1 MNSIVCRAAWERQ
14 KTRSKGLT
22 ESEIRD
28 RQPSDPSLACPL
40 CAKLIR
46 DAVKTPCCST
56 SFCEECIHTHLLDHE
71 FTCPNCGSRIATLD
85 RLTIDKEMRTRVRE
99 YIERTLEESRRNEN
113 RPGVEQNSN
122 VRLLCFRPILKLT
135 FEQEQQDDLVTDQA
149 EMDGLMLD
157 PVAIQ
162 RTIHEMQAQLTQL
175 QRMMNDP
182 NVPQQGRKNAQM
194 QANDLTMRIQQAQ
207 FFLNMATAEANGG
220 VGPSASGASA
230 QGGFKQ
236 GEYRPGWSNPFPNQQ
251 PANNESPYQRLPVNP
266 NRRRTQKRP
275 ADWDV
280 DTREPKVARYW
291 E

>member
-1 MNSIVCRAAWERQ
+1 MNSVIRRAAWERQ

-85 RLTIDKEMRTRVRE
+85 RLILDKEVRTRVRE
-99 YIERTLEESRRNEN
+99 YIDRTLEENRRNEN
-113 RPGVEQNSN
+113 RPGLEQNTNPN
-122 VRLLCFRPILKLT
+122 VRLPSFCSIPMLT
-135 FEQEQQDDLVTDQA
+135 FNQEQQDDLVTDQA
-149 EMDGLMLD
+149 EMDGMMLD
-157 PVAIQ
+157 PIAIQ
-162 RTIHEMQAQLTQL
+162 RTIQEMQAQLTQL
-175 QRMMNDP
+175 QRMMNDT

-207 FFLNMATAEANGG
+207 FYLNMATAEANGG
-220 VGPSASGASA
+220 VGPGVGGQGA
-230 QGGFKQ
+230 FKQ

-251 PANNESPYQRLPVNP
+251 PANNESAYQRLPVNP

>member
-1 MNSIVCRAAWERQ
+1 MDSFIRRAAWERQ
-14 KTRSKGLT
+14 KTRSKGVT

-85 RLTIDKEMRTRVRE
+85 RLILDKEMRVRVRE
-99 YIERTLEESRRNEN
+99 YIDRTLEESRRNEN
-113 RPGVEQNSN
+113 RPGMEQNTNLN
-122 VRLLCFRPILKLT
+122 VRLPFFCSIPMLT
-135 FEQEQQDDLVTDQA
+135 FNQEQQDDLVTDQA
-149 EMDGLMLD
+149 EMDGMVLD
-157 PVAIQ
+157 PIAIQ
-162 RTIHEMQAQLTQL
+162 RTIQEMQAQLTQL

-194 QANDLTMRIQQAQ
+194 QANDLTMRIQHAQ
-207 FFLNMATAEANGG
+207 VFLNMATTDTNGG
-220 VGPSASGASA
+220 VGPSVGGQGA
-230 QGGFKQ
+230 FKQ